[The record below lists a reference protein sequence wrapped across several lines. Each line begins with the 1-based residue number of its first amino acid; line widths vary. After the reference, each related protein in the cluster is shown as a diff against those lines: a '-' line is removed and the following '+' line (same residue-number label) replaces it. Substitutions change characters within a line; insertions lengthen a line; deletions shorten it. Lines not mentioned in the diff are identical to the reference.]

1 MQSKLIK
8 VRDALT
14 SIENLKVYHYWH
26 PRLEAPYCIWA
37 EEGESDS
44 FWSSNHLQEQV
55 IEGSIDY
62 FTKTEFDPIV
72 DQIQEKL
79 NEVENL
85 GWSLESVMYEDETNL
100 IHFSWSFEVA

>member
-37 EEGESDS
+37 EESEGDS
-44 FWSSNHLQEQV
+44 IWTSNHLQEQ
-55 IEGSIDY
+55 IIQGSVDY
-62 FTKTEFDPIV
+62 FTKMEFDPVV
-72 DQIQEKL
+72 DEIQSAL
-79 NEVENL
+79 NGVELL
-85 GWSLESVMYEDETNL
+85 GWNLEAIQYEDETNL
-100 IHFSWSFEVA
+100 IHYTWSFEVA

>member
-37 EEGESDS
+37 EESEGDS
-44 FWSSNHLQEQV
+44 IWTSNHLQEQ
-55 IEGSIDY
+55 IIQGSVDY
-62 FTKTEFDPIV
+62 FTKTEFDPVV
-72 DQIQEKL
+72 DEIQSAL
-79 NEVENL
+79 NGVELL
-85 GWSLESVMYEDETNL
+85 GWNLEAVLYEDETNL
-100 IHFSWSFEVA
+100 IHYTWSFEVA